1 MKREGEIHKS
11 RNMKDNHQTTQARGD
26 RGRDSPS
33 KKIKP
38 ANTSMLDFQ
47 ASELWD
53 NKFLW
58 FKPPRLY
65 RSITQP
71 QESNTVLT

>member
-1 MKREGEIHKS
+1 MKREAEIHKP
-11 RNMKDNHQTTQARGD
+11 RNTKDNHQATQARGD
-26 RGRDSPS
+26 CGRDSPS
-33 KKIKP
+33 KRIKP

-47 ASELWD
+47 ASELRD

-71 QESNTVLT
+71 QETNTVVM

>member
-47 ASELWD
+47 ASEL
-53 NKFLW
+53 
-58 FKPPRLY
+58 
-65 RSITQP
+65 
-71 QESNTVLT
+71 